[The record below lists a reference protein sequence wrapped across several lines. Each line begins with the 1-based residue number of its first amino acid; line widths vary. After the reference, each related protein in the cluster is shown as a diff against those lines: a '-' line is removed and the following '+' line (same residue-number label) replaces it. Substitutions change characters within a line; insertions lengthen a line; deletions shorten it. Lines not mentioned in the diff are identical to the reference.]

1 MVFEI
6 STDPERAWQAV
17 LERDRAY
24 DGRFVF
30 AVTSTGVFCRPSC
43 PARRPARD
51 RVRFFGDSTDAAE
64 AGFRPCRR
72 CRPDEVARDE
82 AAIAR
87 AAELLAGDPAPAV
100 PAVAAAVGYSQP
112 HLIRLFRTML
122 GVTPAQY
129 VRALRADRMRA
140 GLGDEPTV
148 TDAIYAAGFGAVS
161 RFYADSD
168 RRLGMTPRQW
178 RDGGKGVAIRWAVVE
193 TNLGPLL
200 VATTAK
206 GICRVAFDEGEAD
219 LRARFPEAELQPM
232 DSDATS
238 LLDRVVAAVET
249 PRTVSDLPLDL
260 RGTAFQEA
268 VWQALGRIPVGET
281 LSYAALA
288 AAAGHPDAVR
298 AVGSACGANPV
309 AVLIP
314 CHRALRGD
322 GGLGGYAWGLD
333 RKRMLLDRE
342 REDGV

>member
-1 MVFEI
+1 MVFET
-6 STDPERAWQAV
+6 STGADRAWQAV
-17 LERDRAY
+17 LERDRAF

-30 AVTSTGVFCRPSC
+30 GVTSTGVFCRPSC

-51 RVRFFGDSTDAAE
+51 RVRFFSDCADAAE

-72 CRPDEVARDE
+72 CRPDEAARDE
-82 AAIAR
+82 VAIAN
-87 AAELLAGDPAPAV
+87 AAELLAGDPTPAV
-100 PAVAAAVGYSQP
+100 PAVATAVGYSQP
-112 HLIRLFRTML
+112 HLIRLFRTTL

-129 VRALRADRMRA
+129 ARARRAERMRDE
-140 GLGDEPTV
+140 LGCEATV
-148 TDAIYAAGFGAVS
+148 TDAIYAAGFGAAS
-161 RFYADSD
+161 RFYAESD

-193 TNLGPLL
+193 TTLGPLL
-200 VATTAK
+200 VATTPR

-219 LRARFPEAELQPM
+219 LRARFPEADIRPM
-232 DSDATS
+232 DGDAAS
-238 LLDRVVAAVET
+238 LLDCVVAAVET
-249 PRTVSDLPLDL
+249 PRAVSGLPLDL

-268 VWQALGRIPVGET
+268 VWQALGRIPPGKT

-333 RKRMLLDRE
+333 RKRALLDRE
-342 REDGV
+342 RDDGA